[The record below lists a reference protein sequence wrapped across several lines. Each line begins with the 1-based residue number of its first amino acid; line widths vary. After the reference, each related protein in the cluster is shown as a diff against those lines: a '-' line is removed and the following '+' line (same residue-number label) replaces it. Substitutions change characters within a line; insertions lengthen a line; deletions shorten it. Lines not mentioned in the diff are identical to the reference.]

1 MQEDRSMERL
11 LDEDSMQ
18 GKYLTF
24 DLGEETYGIE
34 IRYVTEII
42 GMQSIT
48 EVPDMPSYLRG
59 IINLRGRIIPV
70 LDMRAR
76 FKKPLQVYHDRTCI
90 IVVDIRE
97 VSVGLIVD
105 QVAEVLNI
113 DDNNID
119 LPPDGRTGFSNRFIN
134 GIGKVGEDVK
144 LLIDTDRIL
153 TREEYNSLQDK

>member
-1 MQEDRSMERL
+1 MQEDRTMERL
-11 LDEDSMQ
+11 MDEDSMQ

-24 DLGEETYGIE
+24 QLGDETYGIE

-59 IINLRGRIIPV
+59 IINLRGKIIPV

-76 FKKPLQVYHDRTCI
+76 FKKPLQEYHDRTCI

-105 QVAEVLNI
+105 QVSEVLNI
-113 DDNNID
+113 DGNNIE

-134 GIGKVGEDVK
+134 GIGKVGEDIK
-144 LLIDTDRIL
+144 LLIDCDRIL
-153 TREEYNSLQDK
+153 TKEEYGALLDS

>member
-76 FKKPLQVYHDRTCI
+76 FKKPLQDYHDRTCI
-90 IVVDIRE
+90 IVVDIRD

-134 GIGKVGEDVK
+134 GIGKVGEDIK

-153 TREEYNSLQDK
+153 TREEYNALQDK